1 MPKLVNLG
9 SLCIDHVYQVPNLA
23 GNGETVASTGH
34 AVFPG
39 GKGLNQSLAAAFAQA
54 AVHHVGCIGEDGAML
69 SAVLEAAGVDVSDVV
84 RRGGDSGH
92 AVIQVNGSGE
102 NAIVIAGGA
111 NRHIEDADIE
121 RAFAALA
128 TGDWLLIQNEIND
141 VERVLHQAAEK
152 GVDLAFNVAPVDG
165 RESRYDLRGVRLLL
179 VNEIEAAALA
189 GESDPQRALDRLSD
203 LLPETAIV
211 LTLGC
216 QGLLYRSSAGMGMLG
231 AYSVDVVD
239 ETAAGDAFIGYL
251 MAELLT
257 GRTLEAGVACAS
269 AAGALAVTVPGAADS
284 IPRRRA
290 VDEFIGNN
298 GPLYTVRP
306 LYGKAFIR

>member
-1 MPKLVNLG
+1 M
-9 SLCIDHVYQVPNLA
+9 
-23 GNGETVASTGH
+23 
-34 AVFPG
+34 
-39 GKGLNQSLAAAFAQA
+39 
-54 AVHHVGCIGEDGAML
+54 
-69 SAVLEAAGVDVSDVV
+69 
-84 RRGGDSGH
+84 
-92 AVIQVNGSGE
+92 
-102 NAIVIAGGA
+102 
-111 NRHIEDADIE
+111 E
-121 RAFAALA
+121 RAFAALD

-141 VERVLHQAAEK
+141 VERVLHRAAEE

-165 RESRYDLRGVRLLL
+165 RESAYDLRGVRLLL

-189 GESDPQRALDRLSD
+189 GASDPQRALDRLSD

-216 QGLLYRSSAGMGMLG
+216 QGLLYRSRAGMGMLG

-269 AAGALAVTVPGAADS
+269 AAGALAVMVPGAADS
-284 IPRRRA
+284 IPKRRA
-290 VDEFIGNN
+290 VDAFIGNH
-298 GPLYTVRP
+298 GPL
-306 LYGKAFIR
+306 